1 MIDYESDGKISE
13 FQTLIDIVEKLRAP
27 GGCPWDREQT
37 HESLKRNLLEE
48 AHEALEAIDGGDPS
62 VISEELG
69 DLLVQIA
76 FHADIARE
84 AGTFDIG
91 DVVERINR
99 KLIRRHPHV
108 FADESVSDAREVE
121 RNWERIKAEERAA
134 SGTHK
139 SPVDGIPASL
149 PALAAAQL
157 MQDRVARA
165 GFEWDDISGVLDKVA
180 EEIEEFRNARTP
192 EEQVH
197 ELGDILFV
205 LVNLSRW
212 VDAHA
217 EDVLRQANARFR
229 SRYLG
234 MEELAEERGLDFEAL
249 PLEGKEEL
257 WQEVKRRNGSD
268 DRREYARRVM
278 ANPIRHYIL
287 APHNDVKPEW
297 IEDIIS
303 EPYYQETDPRDG
315 RELYYGWIE
324 EIGKWVKVVVEDDRL
339 LTAYINRRLTRRF
352 GDHSDQQAP
361 DDQI

>member
-1 MIDYESDGKISE
+1 MTDYEFDEQISK
-13 FQTLIDIVEKLRAP
+13 FQTLVDIVARLCAP

-62 VISEELG
+62 VLTEELG

-76 FHADIARE
+76 FHADIAKE
-84 AGTFDIG
+84 AGHFEMG

-108 FADESVSDAREVE
+108 FADETVSDAREVE

-134 SGTHK
+134 SGGTRK

-149 PALAAAQL
+149 PALAVAQL

-165 GFEWDDISGVLDKVA
+165 GFEWDDVSGVLDKLS
-180 EEIEEFRNARTP
+180 EEIEELRAAETQK
-192 EEQVH
+192 EKIH
-197 ELGDILFV
+197 ELGDVFFV

-212 VDAHA
+212 IDVHA

-234 MEELAEERGLDFEAL
+234 MEELATQRGLDFGAL
-249 PLEGKEEL
+249 PLDEKEAL
-257 WQEVKRRNGSD
+257 WQEVKRT
-268 DRREYARRVM
+268 
-278 ANPIRHYIL
+278 
-287 APHNDVKPEW
+287 
-297 IEDIIS
+297 
-303 EPYYQETDPRDG
+303 QRDG
-315 RELYYGWIE
+315 
-324 EIGKWVKVVVEDDRL
+324 
-339 LTAYINRRLTRRF
+339 
-352 GDHSDQQAP
+352 
-361 DDQI
+361 

>member
-1 MIDYESDGKISE
+1 MTDYESNEQLSE
-13 FQTLIDIVEKLRAP
+13 FQTLVDIVALLRAP

-48 AHEALEAIDGGDPS
+48 AHEALEAIDGGDPE
-62 VISEELG
+62 VLTEELG

-84 AGTFDIG
+84 AGTFEMG

-108 FADESVSDAREVE
+108 FADEKVSDAREVE

-134 SGTHK
+134 SGNRK

-165 GFEWDDISGVLDKVA
+165 GFEWDDISGVLDKLTEEVEELRRA
-180 EEIEEFRNARTP
+180 ETHEEK
-192 EEQVH
+192 VH
-197 ELGDILFV
+197 ELGDVFFV

-212 VDAHA
+212 IDTHA
-217 EDVLRQANARFR
+217 EDVLRQANNRFR

-234 MEELAEERGLDFEAL
+234 MEQLASERGLDFESL
-249 PLEGKEEL
+249 PLDEKEEL
-257 WQEVKRRNGSD
+257 WQEVKRMG
-268 DRREYARRVM
+268 A
-278 ANPIRHYIL
+278 A
-287 APHNDVKPEW
+287 
-297 IEDIIS
+297 
-303 EPYYQETDPRDG
+303 G
-315 RELYYGWIE
+315 
-324 EIGKWVKVVVEDDRL
+324 
-339 LTAYINRRLTRRF
+339 
-352 GDHSDQQAP
+352 
-361 DDQI
+361 